1 MSPTVRTK
9 TVFVAVALFAT
20 VALAALPGPVGS
32 TPPSADRAV
41 EPAAFQQLTVPA
53 SLADPALEPGLPDP
67 AARAAGYLD
76 DDALFVE
83 PGTPPAGPLS
93 RPSVAQPTP
102 RGGTAWKAPRYTLSG
117 YASFYDNGTT
127 AMRLP
132 RGTIVRICG
141 EGGCIQRVINDYGPS
156 AAIRP
161 VRIADL
167 DRQDF
172 FNICGCPWYSG
183 TTWVTVSV
191 Y

>member
-1 MSPTVRTK
+1 VA
-9 TVFVAVALFAT
+9 AVALVAT
-20 VALAALPGPVGS
+20 LALAALPGPVGS
-32 TPPSADRAV
+32 RGPSSSQDLG
-41 EPAAFQQLTVPA
+41 PAAFQPLNITESPPGP
-53 SLADPALEPGLPDP
+53 SRTSGPLDPAD
-67 AARAAGYLD
+67 RSAGYLD
-76 DDALFVE
+76 EASMFTE
-83 PGTPPAGPLS
+83 PGAAPEAPVE
-93 RPSVAQPTP
+93 RPSVVLPTP
-102 RGGTAWKAPRYTLSG
+102 RGGTAWKPPKYTISG

-141 EGGCIQRVINDYGPS
+141 NGGCIQRVINDYGPS